1 MAGKNPAHHV
11 ASAGK
16 KGIRRNS
23 KAPDSVDSRFLVV
36 ALGASAGGLEAFEE
50 FFHHMPPDSGIAFV
64 LVSHLDPGHASML
77 TEILQRVT
85 TMKVLEAKNGM
96 NVEPD
101 SVYVIPP
108 NRDMTIVRR
117 TLKLGIPA
125 VPRGQRMPID
135 LFFRSLAKDQ
145 GEAAIG
151 IILSGTGTDG
161 TLGLRDLH
169 SMGGISIV
177 QEPVTAKYDGM
188 PSSAIQAGFATHI
201 LPVAKIPD
209 ILLGLQKQQ
218 GRQHELLLTKV
229 DPAGLN
235 QILMLL
241 RSSTGHDFSQYKKST
256 LARRIERRMFQHNIE
271 STDVYVRYLKEFP
284 SEVQLLFK
292 ELLINVTSFFR
303 DPGAFIVLGKDILP
317 QIFADKPEDY
327 AFRIWV
333 PGCSSGEE
341 AYSIAILI
349 REFMDKT
356 QQKFKC
362 QIYATDL
369 DEDAIVQARK
379 GSYLPNIVQDVDP
392 NRLRRFFVKES
403 ASFRVKKEIRDM
415 MVFAV
420 QNVIKDPPFTKLDLL
435 SCRNVMIYLE
445 AELQNRLVVAFH
457 YALKPGG
464 ILLLSP
470 AESLGTHSELF
481 TPVNRKWKFFR
492 AIRSEESANAVMASG
507 LSWTLNSGGKL
518 PEEAL
523 RKAKETNFAE
533 LTRRVLLHSYA
544 PASVVTDLKGEILF
558 VHGNIGKYLGLASGH
573 PTLNVLDM
581 AHEGLHLEL
590 SNAIRTAARM
600 NVPTLN
606 RELRVKTNDN
616 FQPVNLSVRPLPDP
630 DTDKVLLL
638 VTFQDVLEPV
648 TEVPGKG
655 KAGLRKIEKGRV
667 EELEHALSLTKATLQ
682 DTIEEQQFSNEE
694 LKSTNEELQ
703 SANEEL
709 QSTNEELET
718 SKEELQ
724 SINEEL
730 ITVNSELQGKIEQ
743 LDSMQNDMKNLLDNI
758 NLGAIFLDE
767 QLRIRRFSRASEK
780 VYKLINS
787 DVGRPLSDIKSNLSS
802 DTLLADAQS
811 VLNSLVPVEHEISS
825 VTGEDV
831 FLVRIQPYRT
841 IDNMI
846 QGVVMTFTDITKRFK
861 DDILEK
867 ERELAVDIV
876 NSVREPLIVLSKE
889 MKVIVASRSFY
900 REFGLEIQETVGQSF
915 CDLID
920 YRGTIP
926 ELRKVL
932 ETIIDYN
939 ESVEDFVVEVELPRT
954 GWRRITING
963 RRIVGMRSESQL
975 ILLAMELTEGGRRGG
990 P

>member
-11 ASAGK
+11 ASTGK

-23 KAPDSVDSRFLVV
+23 KAPDSMDSGFLVV
-36 ALGASAGGLEAFEE
+36 ALGASAGGLEAFED
-50 FFHHMPPDSGIAFV
+50 FFRHMPSDSGIAFV

-85 TMKVLEAKNGM
+85 VMKVLEVKSGM
-96 NVEPD
+96 KVEPN

-108 NRDMTIVRR
+108 NREMSIVRR
-117 TLKLGIPA
+117 TLKLSIPT
-125 VPRGQRMPID
+125 VLRGQRMPID
-135 LFFRSLAKDQ
+135 LFLRSLAKDQ
-145 GEAAIG
+145 GENAIG

-169 SMGGISIV
+169 SLGGISIV
-177 QEPVTAKYDGM
+177 QDPVTAKYDGM
-188 PSSAIQAGFATHI
+188 PSSAIQSGFVTHV
-201 LPVAKIPD
+201 LPVAKMPE
-209 ILLGLQKQQ
+209 ILLGLQHHQT
-218 GRQHELLLTKV
+218 RHHEQPLTKV
-229 DPAGLN
+229 DSSGLN

-241 RSSTGHDFSQYKKST
+241 RSSTGHDFSQYKKNT

-271 STDVYVRYLKEFP
+271 DTETYLRYLKGFP

-292 ELLINVTSFFR
+292 EMLINVTSFFR
-303 DPGAFIVLGKDILP
+303 DPGAFLVLGKDILP
-317 QIFADKPEDY
+317 QLFADKPENY

-341 AYSIAILI
+341 AYSIAILL

-356 QQKFKC
+356 RQKFKC

-369 DEDAIVQARK
+369 DEDAIAQARK
-379 GSYLPNIVQDVDP
+379 GSYLPNIVQDIDP
-392 NRLRRFFVKES
+392 NRLRRFFVKEN
-403 ASFRVKKEIRDM
+403 ASYRVKKEVRDM

-420 QNVIKDPPFTKLDLL
+420 QNVVKDPPFTKLDLL
-435 SCRNVMIYLE
+435 SCRNLMIYLE
-445 AELQNRLVVAFH
+445 AGLQNRLVLAFH

-464 ILLLSP
+464 VLFLSP
-470 AESLGTHSELF
+470 AESLGIHTDLF
-481 TPVNRKWKFFR
+481 TPINRKWKLFR
-492 AIRSEESANAVMASG
+492 TVRSNESANAVMASG
-507 LSWTLNSGGKL
+507 LSWTLSSGGRP
-518 PEEAL
+518 PEEAI

-544 PASVVTDLKGEILF
+544 PASVVTDMKGEILF
-558 VHGNIGKYLGLASGH
+558 VHGDIGKYLGLTSGQ

-590 SNAIRTAARM
+590 NNAIRTAVKLNM
-600 NVPTLN
+600 PTLN
-606 RELRVKTNDN
+606 RELMVKTNDV
-616 FQPVNLSVRPLPDP
+616 FRPVNLSVRPLPDP

-638 VTFQDVLEPV
+638 VTFQDILKLPPAL
-648 TEVPGKG
+648 PGKG
-655 KAGLRKIEKGRV
+655 KTRTRKIEQGRV
-667 EELEHALSLTKATLQ
+667 EELEHTLTLTKATLQ

-758 NLGAIFLDE
+758 NVGAIFLDE
-767 QLRIRRFSRASEK
+767 QLRIRRFSRAAEK
-780 VYKLINS
+780 VYKLIDS

-802 DTLLADAQS
+802 DTLLDDAQR
-811 VLNSLVPVEHEISS
+811 VLDSLVPVEHEISA
-825 VTGEDV
+825 VTGEEV

-841 IDNMI
+841 LDNMI
-846 QGVVMTFTDITKRFK
+846 QGVVMTFTDITKRTK
-861 DDILEK
+861 DTLLEK
-867 ERELAVDIV
+867 EKELAVDIV
-876 NSVREPLIVLSKE
+876 NSVREPLVVLSKE
-889 MKVIVASRSFY
+889 MNVIVASRSFY
-900 REFGLEIQETVGQSF
+900 REFGVEIDETVGHSIYE
-915 CDLID
+915 LID
-920 YRGTIP
+920 HRGTIP
-926 ELRKVL
+926 ELQLAL
-932 ETIIDYN
+932 ENIINYN
-939 ESVEDFVVEVELPRT
+939 ESVDDFVIEAELPRA
-954 GWRRITING
+954 GWRKITING
-963 RRIVGMRSESQL
+963 RRIVGLKAESQL
-975 ILLAMELTEGGRRGG
+975 ILLAMELAEKGRRDV